1 VVNQAPTWC
10 AILHILKSLRTD
22 NNVSLVRA
30 YRNLQLSTER
40 LHLHIKRLFKV
51 LGMAFISTRNKTI
64 PTQFVWTAAQRRC
77 RTRLSHLLSLL
88 HLMEDLL
95 SLRPVEE
102 PCPQRLV
109 EDLLLQA
116 VAGDLLFQVL
126 VGDLLPQVLVRDLLP
141 QVLAWDLLSQVLA
154 WDLLSQVLAGDLLS
168 QVLAGDLLHQV
179 LRAGLFQSLTAHPLA
194 KSLVC
199 EMNR

>member
-30 YRNLQLSTER
+30 YRNLQLLTDR
-40 LHLHIKRLFKV
+40 LHLHIKQLFKV
-51 LGMAFISTRNKTI
+51 LGMAFVSTRNKTV
-64 PTQFVWTAAQRRC
+64 PTWFVWTAVQRHC
-77 RTRLSHLLSLL
+77 HTRLSHLLSLL

-95 SLRPVEE
+95 SLRPMEE
-102 PCPQRLV
+102 PCPQRLA

-116 VAGDLLFQVL
+116 VTGDLLF
-126 VGDLLPQVLVRDLLP
+126 QVLVRDLLP
-141 QVLAWDLLSQVLA
+141 QVLAWDLLSQVLM
-154 WDLLSQVLAGDLLS
+154 WDLLSQVLTWDLLS

-179 LRAGLFQSLTAHPLA
+179 LRVGLFQSLTAHPLA

-199 EMNR
+199 EMNH